1 MRLKFLSFAT
11 FCFILVAAPLKAQED
26 DLLTRKFYD
35 MDVTAYC
42 SFSSYHPV
50 QYIID
55 DNWKILTAF
64 ITSGKIGKLDS
75 LGIKYTES
83 QLMLLNIGGLLQNDN
98 GVWKTSMPIFNRQ
111 QTDSIRGESREY
123 AELLYKRL
131 KGDFKE
137 FLKAVKESGAGA
149 NSFSI
154 VFSYCLDGMIWD
166 YLYSP
171 KSIAEYSTWSGAFW
185 ALYSERDDVK
195 PGTNGY
201 GSSVLV
207 NHSPIMPWD
216 WSQQMFSDFDRDFSA
231 NGRLT
236 DTTLINYLYEFGISD
251 KKGNVLVPVLNPN
264 ADNMLNNYCKKIV
277 KSLAEEVKQYAPTF
291 AKRYNIKNEK
301 IAATIFYHELMWDL
315 VQILIENKQVTY
327 PAILQGKATSREHL
341 KDVTLII
348 KEQ

>member
-11 FCFILVAAPLKAQED
+11 LCFILVAVSLKAQED
-26 DLLTRKFYD
+26 DLLKRKFYD

-55 DNWKILTAF
+55 NNWKILTAF
-64 ITSGKIGKLDS
+64 ITPGKIAKLDS

-83 QLMLLNIGGLLQNDN
+83 QLMLLNIGGLLHNDN
-98 GVWKTSMPIFNRQ
+98 EVWKTSMPIFNRQ
-111 QTDSIRGESREY
+111 QTDSIREESREY
-123 AELLYKRL
+123 AEVLYKRH
-131 KGDFKE
+131 KDDFKE
-137 FLKAVKESGAGA
+137 LLKAVKESGAGA

-154 VFSYCLDGMIWD
+154 IFSYCLDGMIWD

-171 KSIAEYSTWSGAFW
+171 QSIAEYSTWSGVFW

-201 GSSVLV
+201 GNSVLV

-216 WSQQMFSDFDRDFSA
+216 WSQQMFSDFDKDFSA

-236 DTTLINYLYEFGISD
+236 DTTLINYFCNFGISD
-251 KKGNVLVPVLNPN
+251 NKGNVLVPVLNPK
-264 ADNMLNNYCKKIV
+264 ADNILNKYCKKIV
-277 KSLAEEVKQYAPTF
+277 KSLADEVKQYAPAF
-291 AKRYNIKNEK
+291 AKKYNIANEK
-301 IAATIFYHELMWDL
+301 IAATIFYHELMWDM
-315 VQILIENKQVTY
+315 VKILIEDKQMTY

-341 KDVTLII
+341 KDVTFII